1 MKRLFVLFVS
11 MACASSSFA
20 YYGDYSYS
28 SPKLEMPGWLV
39 FMSIVMI
46 VWGILEIVLF
56 FKVWGMTDNVKAM
69 KKAHFNEMEF
79 ESKAEIVRFLRENLV
94 LGNMENVK
102 KILLKNFI
110 DNLKR
115 SYAKLPVG
123 GYEKDENGVS
133 QYVSYKEKNLKV
145 SIRPYIESLQK
156 QYDKIGEQMPV
167 YIQRMETF
175 GDYYKLFMIEDLE
188 VKTEKQTDKKED

>member
-1 MKRLFVLFVS
+1 MKRLFVMFVS
-11 MACASSSFA
+11 LACASSGFA
-20 YYGDYSYS
+20 YYGDHYYS

-39 FMSIVMI
+39 FMSLVMI

-56 FKVWGMTDNVKAM
+56 FKVWGMTDNVKAL

-79 ESKAEIVRFLRENLV
+79 ETKTEMARFLRRNLV

-102 KILLKNFI
+102 KSLLKNFI
-110 DNLKR
+110 DNIER
-115 SYAKLPVG
+115 GYAKLPSG
-123 GYEKDENGVS
+123 GYEKDEKGDS
-133 QYVSYKEKNLKV
+133 QYVSYTEKNLKE
-145 SIRPYIESLQK
+145 SIRPYVEKLQK

-175 GDYYKLFMIEDLE
+175 GDYYKLFVTDDLE
-188 VKTEKQTDKKED
+188 VKTGNKTDKKED

>member
-1 MKRLFVLFVS
+1 MV
-11 MACASSSFA
+11 CASSGFA

-39 FMSIVMI
+39 FMGIVMI

-56 FKVWGMTDNVKAM
+56 FKVWGMTANVKAL

-110 DNLKR
+110 DNIKR

-123 GYEKDENGVS
+123 GYEKNENGVS

-175 GDYYKLFMIEDLE
+175 GDYYKLFVIEDLE
-188 VKTEKQTDKKED
+188 VKTEDKTDKKED

>member
-11 MACASSSFA
+11 MVCASSGFA

-39 FMSIVMI
+39 FMGIVMI

-56 FKVWGMTDNVKAM
+56 FKVWGMTANVKAL

-110 DNLKR
+110 DNIKR

-123 GYEKDENGVS
+123 GYEKNENGVS

-175 GDYYKLFMIEDLE
+175 GDYYKLFVIEDLE
-188 VKTEKQTDKKED
+188 VKTEDKTDKKED